1 MYRKNFDPLVTS
13 INFRWVKYVKKL
25 RDISFISQNPKTIVP
40 HSIFMYILIIMP
52 CRRSCRK
59 NIDIHLYKAVYLDIY
74 QEYQK
79 KRLVFIKNRASLEHC
94 DYETARELDYQIKK
108 LDLSILKY
116 GVNCGKCSRSSTQ
129 AAKK

>member
-1 MYRKNFDPLVTS
+1 MYRKNFDPLETS
-13 INFRWVKYVKKL
+13 INFKWVKYVKKL
-25 RDISFISQNPKTIVP
+25 RDISLSLKARRQLHPLYFYV
-40 HSIFMYILIIMP
+40 HLIIMP

-59 NIDIHLYKAVYLDIY
+59 NIDIYLHRAAYLDTY
-74 QEYQK
+74 QDYQK